1 MDILKLEIKAATSSF
16 FSMFSG
22 LGSSANPT
30 NPAGGG
36 MVGTLMSSIGSLFSG
51 HAAGGTVGSGQ
62 FSLVGENGPEL
73 IRGPAT
79 VTPNQDISSTIGGG
93 VIHNYNINAVDARS
107 VAQLFSDNRMTMF
120 GMVEQARR
128 ELPMR
133 TR

>member
-1 MDILKLEIKAATSSF
+1 
-16 FSMFSG
+16 
-22 LGSSANPT
+22 
-30 NPAGGG
+30 
-36 MVGTLMSSIGSLFSG
+36 MSSIGSLFSG